1 MAKRTSEPRSEKTL
15 DRAEAIREEEG
26 DLDFPERYAQDGIQ
40 QRREQVWK
48 FLARRVPQTVMA
60 ELLGVSRR
68 TITAD
73 VKWWKDQCQDYV
85 DRLKK
90 DPAAANTDI
99 GLTALRL
106 EGMAQMAMNEAEM
119 AKSSQMKNVFMN
131 TAIKAEVSRSNLLI
145 STGVLPK
152 AGEEIRVRHD
162 ISATFTAKLGEN
174 NPLST
179 LDDAA
184 SRRRVLSAAEHILK
198 LGMAKKLAGAD
209 DPTTI
214 DVEVKD
220 AK

>member
-1 MAKRTSEPRSEKTL
+1 M
-15 DRAEAIREEEG
+15 IRELEG
-26 DLDFPERYAQDGIQ
+26 EFEFPERYAQDGIQ

-68 TITAD
+68 TINAD
-73 VKWWKDQCQDYV
+73 VKWWKEQCQGYV

-90 DPAAANTDI
+90 DPGAANADI

-119 AKSSQMKNVFMN
+119 AKSGQMKNMFMN
-131 TAIKAEVSRSNLLI
+131 TAIKAETSRSNLLVT
-145 STGVLPK
+145 TGVLPK

-162 ISATFTAKLGEN
+162 IKATFTAKFGEE

-179 LDDAA
+179 LDEAA
-184 SRRRVLSAAEHILK
+184 SRRRVLSAAEQILK
-198 LGMAKKLAGAD
+198 IGMSKKLPD
-209 DPTTI
+209 EPPTI
-214 DVEVKD
+214 DIEGKVKD
-220 AK
+220 VG